1 MKRVLKIVIPLVV
14 VLALLGT
21 AAWFFLSF
29 RADLTAGFLRGQ
41 AAKMVERERYSR
53 AVTYYN
59 WAWQLDPENQEI
71 PLALAEAYAGS
82 GNYTKAEYT
91 LVRAISAR
99 PQDVDLYVAL
109 CQVYVAQDKLLD
121 AVQMLDRTSD
131 AEVKAALDELRPAAP
146 VLSPENGYYTEYI
159 EVTADGGGNAV
170 YLSIDGDYPSMEDD
184 AYTGPVTLPGG
195 ETMVMAVA
203 VDENQ
208 MVSQAVQNGYTIGGV
223 VEPVTLND
231 PAIDAAVRE
240 QLGMTAGETLMT
252 DDLWSI
258 AELTPPDTVADL
270 ADLSHFT
277 GLTTLTIQNVSGL
290 DFSVLSQLTALQ
302 TLDLSGCTIST
313 GSLDAIAGL
322 TGLRVLRLNNCALT
336 DINALSQLTALTELQ
351 LANNSLTDIGVTSLM
366 LDLETVTL
374 TNNPVTSIAGLSACT
389 KLKSLDISGCSVTS
403 IASLSG
409 KTALET
415 LLAGNNQIAD
425 LSPLEGCTALA
436 VLEVPY
442 NLVSDI
448 SVLAQLPAL
457 TRFVGNNNQI
467 TAVPDFDEETS
478 KLQYIQLDYN
488 EVADLAGLQGINS
501 LNYVYADYNQVETIL
516 PLKNNIN
523 LIQINV
529 WDNPIPEEEVKSL
542 QENSIIVNYN
552 PNYEPPEE
560 DGEEA

>member
-99 PQDVDLYVAL
+99 PQDVNLYVAL

-258 AELTPPDTVADL
+258 AELTLPDTVADL

-425 LSPLEGCTALA
+425 LSPLEGCTALS
-436 VLEVPY
+436 VLEAPY

-488 EVADLAGLQGINS
+488 EVTDLAGLQGINS

-523 LIQINV
+523 LIQVNV

>member
-258 AELTPPDTVADL
+258 AELTLPDTVADL

-290 DFSVLSQLTALQ
+290 DFSVLSQLTSLQ

>member
-258 AELTPPDTVADL
+258 AELTLPDTVADL

-290 DFSVLSQLTALQ
+290 DFSVLSQLTSLQ

-560 DGEEA
+560 DGEAA

>member
-53 AVTYYN
+53 AVTYNN

-223 VEPVTLND
+223 LEPVTLND

-258 AELTPPDTVADL
+258 AELTLPDTVADL

-290 DFSVLSQLTALQ
+290 DFSVLSQLTSLQ

-374 TNNPVTSIAGLSACT
+374 TNNPITSIAGLSACT

-488 EVADLAGLQGINS
+488 EVTDLAGLQGIDS

-523 LIQINV
+523 LIQVNI

>member
-258 AELTPPDTVADL
+258 AELTLPDTVADL

-374 TNNPVTSIAGLSACT
+374 TNNPITSIAGLSACT

>member
-14 VLALLGT
+14 VLALLGA

-41 AAKMVERERYSR
+41 AAKMVEKERYSR

-258 AELTPPDTVADL
+258 AELTLPDTVADL

-290 DFSVLSQLTALQ
+290 DFSVLSQLTSLQ

-313 GSLDAIAGL
+313 GSLEAIAGL

>member
-258 AELTPPDTVADL
+258 AELTLPDTVADL

-290 DFSVLSQLTALQ
+290 DFSVLSQLTSLQ

-351 LANNSLTDIGVTSLM
+351 LANNSLSEIGVMSLM

-374 TNNPVTSIAGLSACT
+374 TNNPITSIAGLSACT

-409 KTALET
+409 MTALET

-488 EVADLAGLQGINS
+488 EVTDLAGLQGIDS

-523 LIQINV
+523 LIQVNI

>member
-258 AELTPPDTVADL
+258 AELTLPDTVADL

-290 DFSVLSQLTALQ
+290 DFSVLSQLTSLQ

-425 LSPLEGCTALA
+425 LSPLEGCTALS
-436 VLEVPY
+436 VLEAPY

-488 EVADLAGLQGINS
+488 EVADLAGLQGIDS

-523 LIQINV
+523 LIQVNV

>member
-53 AVTYYN
+53 AVTYNN

-223 VEPVTLND
+223 LEPVTLND

-258 AELTPPDTVADL
+258 AELTLPDTVADL

-290 DFSVLSQLTALQ
+290 DFSVLSQLTSLQ

-374 TNNPVTSIAGLSACT
+374 TNNPITSIAGLSACT

-425 LSPLEGCTALA
+425 LSPLEGCTALS

-488 EVADLAGLQGINS
+488 EVTDLAGLQGIDS

-523 LIQINV
+523 LIQVNI

>member
-258 AELTPPDTVADL
+258 AELTLPDTVADL

-290 DFSVLSQLTALQ
+290 DFSVLSQLTSLQ

-425 LSPLEGCTALA
+425 LSPLEGCTALS

>member
-208 MVSQAVQNGYTIGGV
+208 MVSLAVQNGYTIGGV

-258 AELTPPDTVADL
+258 AELTLPDTVADL

-523 LIQINV
+523 LIQVNV

>member
-258 AELTPPDTVADL
+258 AELTLPDTVADL

-409 KTALET
+409 KTDLET

>member
-258 AELTPPDTVADL
+258 AELTLPDTVADL

-488 EVADLAGLQGINS
+488 EVTDLAGLQGINS

>member
-21 AAWFFLSF
+21 VAWFFLSF

-258 AELTPPDTVADL
+258 AELTLPDTVADL

-290 DFSVLSQLTALQ
+290 DFSVLSQLTSLQ

>member
-41 AAKMVERERYSR
+41 AAKMVEKERYSR

-258 AELTPPDTVADL
+258 AELTLPDTVADL

-425 LSPLEGCTALA
+425 LSPLEGCTALS
-436 VLEVPY
+436 VLEAPY

-488 EVADLAGLQGINS
+488 EVTDLAGLQGINS

-523 LIQINV
+523 LIQVNV

>member
-131 AEVKAALDELRPAAP
+131 ASVKAALDELRPAAP

-258 AELTPPDTVADL
+258 AELTLPDTVADL

>member
-131 AEVKAALDELRPAAP
+131 ASVKAALDELRPAAP

-240 QLGMTAGETLMT
+240 QLGMTASETLMT

-258 AELTPPDTVADL
+258 AELTLPDTVADL

-290 DFSVLSQLTALQ
+290 DFSVLSQLTSLQ
-302 TLDLSGCTIST
+302 TLDLSGCTISS

-425 LSPLEGCTALA
+425 LSPLEGCTALS
-436 VLEVPY
+436 VLEAPY

-488 EVADLAGLQGINS
+488 EVTDLAGLQGINS

>member
-258 AELTPPDTVADL
+258 AELTLPDTVADL

-277 GLTTLTIQNVSGL
+277 GLTTLTIQSVSGL
-290 DFSVLSQLTALQ
+290 DFSVLSQLTSLQ

>member
-258 AELTPPDTVADL
+258 AELTLPDTVADL

-374 TNNPVTSIAGLSACT
+374 TNNPITSIAGLSACT

-436 VLEVPY
+436 ALEAPY

>member
-258 AELTPPDTVADL
+258 AELTLPDTVADL

-488 EVADLAGLQGINS
+488 EVADLAGLQGIDS

>member
-231 PAIDAAVRE
+231 PAIDAAVRA

-258 AELTPPDTVADL
+258 AELTLPDTVADL

-290 DFSVLSQLTALQ
+290 DFSVLSQLTSLQ

-436 VLEVPY
+436 VLEAPY

-488 EVADLAGLQGINS
+488 EVADLAGLQGIDS

>member
-258 AELTPPDTVADL
+258 AELTLPDTVADL

-351 LANNSLTDIGVTSLM
+351 LANNSLSEIGVMSLM

-374 TNNPVTSIAGLSACT
+374 TNNPITSIAGLSACT

>member
-258 AELTPPDTVADL
+258 AELTLPDTVADL

-290 DFSVLSQLTALQ
+290 DFSVLSQLTSLQ

-425 LSPLEGCTALA
+425 LSPLEGCTALS

-488 EVADLAGLQGINS
+488 EVTDLAGLQGINS

>member
-258 AELTPPDTVADL
+258 AELTLPDTVADL

-488 EVADLAGLQGINS
+488 EVTDLAGLQGIDS

-523 LIQINV
+523 LIQVNV

>member
-258 AELTPPDTVADL
+258 AELTLPDTVADL

-290 DFSVLSQLTALQ
+290 DFSVLSQLTSLQ

-374 TNNPVTSIAGLSACT
+374 TNNPITSIAGLSACT

>member
-258 AELTPPDTVADL
+258 AELTLPDTVADL

-290 DFSVLSQLTALQ
+290 DFSVLSQLTSLQ

-351 LANNSLTDIGVTSLM
+351 LANNSLSEIGVMSLM

-374 TNNPVTSIAGLSACT
+374 TNNPITSIAGLSACT

-415 LLAGNNQIAD
+415 LLAGNNKIAD
-425 LSPLEGCTALA
+425 LSPLEGCTALS

-488 EVADLAGLQGINS
+488 EVTDLAGLQGIDS

>member
-21 AAWFFLSF
+21 VAWFFLSF

-258 AELTPPDTVADL
+258 AELTLPDTVADL

-488 EVADLAGLQGINS
+488 EVTDLAGLQGINS

>member
-258 AELTPPDTVADL
+258 AELTLPDTVADL

-290 DFSVLSQLTALQ
+290 DFSVLSQLTSLQ

-351 LANNSLTDIGVTSLM
+351 LANNSLSEIGVMSLM

-374 TNNPVTSIAGLSACT
+374 TNNPITSIAGLSACT

-488 EVADLAGLQGINS
+488 EVTDLAGLQGIDS

-523 LIQINV
+523 LIQVNV

>member
-258 AELTPPDTVADL
+258 AELTLPDTVADL

-290 DFSVLSQLTALQ
+290 DFSVLSQLTSLQ

-351 LANNSLTDIGVTSLM
+351 LANNSLSEIGVMSLM

-374 TNNPVTSIAGLSACT
+374 TNNPITSIAGLSACT

-425 LSPLEGCTALA
+425 LSPLEGSTALA

>member
-258 AELTPPDTVADL
+258 AELTLPDTVADL

-374 TNNPVTSIAGLSACT
+374 TNNPITSIAGLSACT

-425 LSPLEGCTALA
+425 LSPLEGCTALS

-488 EVADLAGLQGINS
+488 EVADLAGLQGIDS

-523 LIQINV
+523 LIQVNV

>member
-146 VLSPENGYYTEYI
+146 VLSPENGYYTEYT

-258 AELTPPDTVADL
+258 AELTLPDTVADL

-302 TLDLSGCTIST
+302 TLDLSGCTISS

>member
-258 AELTPPDTVADL
+258 AELTLPDTVADL

-290 DFSVLSQLTALQ
+290 DFSVLSQLTSLQ

-425 LSPLEGCTALA
+425 LSPLEGCTALS

-488 EVADLAGLQGINS
+488 EVTDLAGLQGIDS

-523 LIQINV
+523 LIQVNI

>member
-159 EVTADGGGNAV
+159 EVTADGGGNSV

-258 AELTPPDTVADL
+258 AELTLPDTVADL

-425 LSPLEGCTALA
+425 LSPLEGCMALA

-488 EVADLAGLQGINS
+488 EVTDLAGLQGIDS

>member
-131 AEVKAALDELRPAAP
+131 ASVKAALDELRPAAP

-258 AELTPPDTVADL
+258 AELTLPDTVADL

-290 DFSVLSQLTALQ
+290 DFSVLSQLTSLQ

-313 GSLDAIAGL
+313 GSLEAIAGL

-351 LANNSLTDIGVTSLM
+351 LANNSLSEIGVMSLM

-374 TNNPVTSIAGLSACT
+374 TNNPITSIAGLSACT

-425 LSPLEGCTALA
+425 LSPLEGCTALS

-488 EVADLAGLQGINS
+488 EVTDLAGLQGIDS

-523 LIQINV
+523 LIQVNV

-552 PNYEPPEE
+552 PSYEPPEE

>member
-14 VLALLGT
+14 VLALLGA

-159 EVTADGGGNAV
+159 EVTADGDGNAV

-258 AELTPPDTVADL
+258 AELTLPDTVADL

-290 DFSVLSQLTALQ
+290 DFSVLSQLTSLQ

-488 EVADLAGLQGINS
+488 EVTDLAGLQGIDS

>member
-258 AELTPPDTVADL
+258 AELTLPDTVADL

-302 TLDLSGCTIST
+302 TLDLSGCTISS

>member
-258 AELTPPDTVADL
+258 AELTLPDTVADL

-290 DFSVLSQLTALQ
+290 DFSVLSQLTSLQ

-351 LANNSLTDIGVTSLM
+351 LANNSLSEIGVMSLM

-374 TNNPVTSIAGLSACT
+374 TNNPITSIAGLSACT

-488 EVADLAGLQGINS
+488 EVTDLAGLQGINS

-523 LIQINV
+523 LIQVNI

>member
-41 AAKMVERERYSR
+41 AAKMVEKERYSR

-240 QLGMTAGETLMT
+240 QLGMTASETLMT

-258 AELTPPDTVADL
+258 AELTLPDTVADL

>member
-41 AAKMVERERYSR
+41 AAKMVEKERYSR

-258 AELTPPDTVADL
+258 AELTLPDTVADL

-290 DFSVLSQLTALQ
+290 DFSVLSQLTSLQ

-374 TNNPVTSIAGLSACT
+374 TNNPITSIAGLSACT

-409 KTALET
+409 KTDLET

-488 EVADLAGLQGINS
+488 EVTDLAGLQGINS